1 MDPNGTEKRPI
12 NWRGTLPFRFAMK
25 RILLGILALTLI
37 TIACG
42 DSPED
47 PDDPNGRPTPTTG
60 LTEIPADAG
69 PFFVDST
76 DILLMESFPVQV
88 ALRVNGN
95 LPSPCHQPVWV
106 VEDDGEAIH
115 VTLATVADTDRAC
128 TQVLVPTELSIPL
141 GSFESGA
148 RTVILNGE
156 EAGDFEI

>member
-1 MDPNGTEKRPI
+1 M
-12 NWRGTLPFRFAMK
+12 
-25 RILLGILALTLI
+25 ALI
-37 TIACG
+37 QIACG
-42 DSPED
+42 DSPDD
-47 PDDPNGRPTPTTG
+47 PDDSNGRPTPTTG
-60 LTEIPADAG
+60 LTEIPTDAG

-95 LPSPCHQPVWV
+95 LPSPCHEPVWV
-106 VEDDGEAIH
+106 VEDDGEAIN

-141 GSFESGA
+141 GSFESGS

>member
-1 MDPNGTEKRPI
+1 
-12 NWRGTLPFRFAMK
+12 MK
-25 RILLGILALTLI
+25 KSLVSFLALILI
-37 TIACG
+37 TAACAG
-42 DSPED
+42 PPEESVDSGEEPS
-47 PDDPNGRPTPTTG
+47 PTTG
-60 LTEIPADAG
+60 PIGIPVDAG

-95 LPSPCHQPVWV
+95 LPTPCHQAVWD

-115 VTLATVADTDRAC
+115 VTLATVAADDEVC
-128 TQVLVPTELSIPL
+128 TQVLVPTELSVPL

-156 EAGDFEI
+156 EVGDFRI

>member
-1 MDPNGTEKRPI
+1 
-12 NWRGTLPFRFAMK
+12 MK
-25 RILLGILALTLI
+25 RILVGVVALALI
-37 TIACG
+37 TVACA
-42 DSPED
+42 DS
-47 PDDPNGRPTPTTG
+47 PDDPVGSDGRPQPTTG
-60 LTEIPADAG
+60 LPTTGPIEVPADAS

-95 LPSPCHQPVWV
+95 LPSPCHQPVWE

-115 VTLATVADTDRAC
+115 VTLATVADNDRAC

-156 EAGDFEI
+156 EVGDFEI